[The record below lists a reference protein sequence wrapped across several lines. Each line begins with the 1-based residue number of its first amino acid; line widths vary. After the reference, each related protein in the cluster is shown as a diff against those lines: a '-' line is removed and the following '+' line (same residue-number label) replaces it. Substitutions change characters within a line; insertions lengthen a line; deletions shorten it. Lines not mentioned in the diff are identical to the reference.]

1 MTDADNISTFSA
13 DGGQDTVGL
22 PRIVMVTEGSDTS
35 ASSASSTSESE
46 DNWADLIKSSEI
58 PPEYWHIQKLVK
70 YMKAGNQTATMV
82 ALSCLKDHDLT
93 IEVNQRAIQ
102 EIGGLE
108 LLVNLLETR
117 DLCCILGG
125 LAVLKDITPNIEIR
139 KKVTDLGAIPLL
151 VGLLSDPARD
161 VQILAA
167 ETIANLGRIRKSR
180 KFCRKFGGIPK
191 LIDLLDIKERYLVS
205 PREELNQDELQFLDI
220 ARAGAKALWSM
231 SSSQRNREAMR
242 KYGMIPLIAKML
254 KTIHLDVAVPA
265 VGLLQM
271 CANETSFQLAIQ
283 TEKMVTDLITHLAN
297 DDKDL
302 KTYCSLAIYK
312 CASDSITRDMIREA
326 GGLELL
332 VEAAQDSTNRP
343 NKPLLA
349 AVTGALWKCAN
360 SDASV
365 KRLDSLG
372 AVPILVRLLD
382 DENDGVLTNVAG
394 ALAECAKYPPNRDK
408 IRSAG
413 GIPMLIHHLNNTYKP
428 LLENV
433 PLVLMECAKEQFC
446 MNEID
451 ELDGVRLVWSLL
463 KNDSKKVQT
472 NAALALSPC
481 VQNAADSGEMVRS
494 FVGALELTVD
504 LLDSDDHNVLSAVC
518 AAIATIA
525 RDHENL
531 AVISDHGVVGK
542 LSKLVS
548 TTDDHLR
555 ANLGVA
561 IAYCCDWAQNRQEF
575 GKRGAITPLVNY
587 MTSRD
592 PNVHRAT
599 ALALYHLSF
608 YSINC
613 VTMHAAGVVQFLL
626 ETIGSKDPI
635 LQEASAGCLCNI
647 RKLALATEKIKLKQ

>member
-1 MTDADNISTFSA
+1 MAEGDNISTFSA

-35 ASSASSTSESE
+35 ASSPSSTSPDE
-46 DNWADLIKSSEI
+46 DNWADLIKSTEI

-191 LIDLLDIKERYLVS
+191 LIDLLDIKERYLLT
-205 PREELNQDELQFLDI
+205 PREELNGDEEQYLDI
-220 ARAGAKALWSM
+220 GRAGAKALWSM
-231 SSSQRNREAMR
+231 SASQRNRESMR
-242 KYGMIPLIAKML
+242 KYGMIPLIAKMM

-265 VGLLQM
+265 IGLLQM

-283 TEKMVTDLITHLAN
+283 TEKMVDDLIKHLAN

-332 VEAAQDSTNRP
+332 VEAASDSTNRP

-365 KRLDSLG
+365 KRLDHLG

-394 ALAECAKYPPNRDK
+394 ALAECAKFPPNRDK
-408 IRSAG
+408 IRSSG
-413 GIPMLIHHLNNTYKP
+413 GIPML
-428 LLENV
+428 
-433 PLVLMECAKEQFC
+433 M
-446 MNEID
+446 
-451 ELDGVRLVWSLL
+451 
-463 KNDSKKVQT
+463 
-472 NAALALSPC
+472 
-481 VQNAADSGEMVRS
+481 
-494 FVGALELTVD
+494 
-504 LLDSDDHNVLSAVC
+504 
-518 AAIATIA
+518 
-525 RDHENL
+525 
-531 AVISDHGVVGK
+531 
-542 LSKLVS
+542 S
-548 TTDDHLR
+548 TTDDLLR

-575 GKRGAITPLVNY
+575 GRRGAITPLVNY

-592 PNVHRAT
+592 PTVHRST

-647 RKLALATEKIKLKQ
+647 RKLALATEKVKLKQ